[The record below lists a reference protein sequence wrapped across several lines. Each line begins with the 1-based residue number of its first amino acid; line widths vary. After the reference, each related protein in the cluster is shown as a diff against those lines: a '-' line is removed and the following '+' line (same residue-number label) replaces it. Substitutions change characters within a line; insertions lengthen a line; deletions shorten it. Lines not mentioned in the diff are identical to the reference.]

1 MYASGNVCV
10 KFISTLFASTCS
22 RRRSSLMLFSECLK
36 VKSERHHD
44 SGKNFDYGSYTKYT
58 FYNHG
63 PHAEKI
69 IM

>member
-1 MYASGNVCV
+1 MHQEVFVCN
-10 KFISTLFASTCS
+10 LFQLCLLVHVF
-22 RRRSSLMLFSECLK
+22 RRKSSLMLFSECLK

>member
-1 MYASGNVCV
+1 
-10 KFISTLFASTCS
+10 
-22 RRRSSLMLFSECLK
+22 MLFSEFLK
-36 VKSERHHD
+36 VKSERHD
-44 SGKNFDYGSYTKYT
+44 SGKNFDYGSYIKYT